1 MHLCKHHWS
10 SNRSQA
16 GRSLAANDQQ
26 SSTGSA
32 QTLGWAA
39 DPLYSVCLRRTGGA
53 FQGPLSSLIGIVLT
67 PQSDPRQWPVHI
79 VGQPCSTV
87 PSHLSLLSLLSVG
100 MSDARHEQEYLVLV
114 GHRTQTAPQIGRSSG
129 YAIERLPLYDAGCG
143 PAVCGWH
150 SYFEPTCGHLPRPRP
165 GNGVRFPGGGPGF
178 LPLRGRSRRTRS
190 RFLNPRRVSG
200 RV

>member
-1 MHLCKHHWS
+1 MNSHLKTPGKS
-10 SNRSQA
+10 APLIGSTTPNRSQA

-79 VGQPCSTV
+79 VGQPRSTV
-87 PSHLSLLSLLSVG
+87 PSHLPMFASVI
-100 MSDARHEQEYLVLV
+100 SWHE
-114 GHRTQTAPQIGRSSG
+114 
-129 YAIERLPLYDAGCG
+129 
-143 PAVCGWH
+143 
-150 SYFEPTCGHLPRPRP
+150 
-165 GNGVRFPGGGPGF
+165 
-178 LPLRGRSRRTRS
+178 
-190 RFLNPRRVSG
+190 
-200 RV
+200 